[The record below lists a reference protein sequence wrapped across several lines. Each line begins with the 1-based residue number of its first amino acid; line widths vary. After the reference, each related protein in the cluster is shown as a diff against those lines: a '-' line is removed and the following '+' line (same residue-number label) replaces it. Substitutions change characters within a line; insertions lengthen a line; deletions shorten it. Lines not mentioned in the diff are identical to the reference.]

1 MKSESAQS
9 ERTPLLMTRTASF
22 VAVGV
27 VVGMALAAVPNV
39 ELVTA
44 VCFSAGFLLG
54 SAAGGLTG
62 CLTELIFAGFHPMG
76 GSWGPLLLA
85 QIIGMSLA
93 GVLGGL
99 ASNLTKDSDRFR
111 FSVIVVG
118 FGLAATLIFDLLT
131 NLAFPF
137 AAGFSVAVISAY
149 LAAAL
154 LFVVIHL
161 GSNLLVFS
169 IIVVPL
175 LPRLKKILDKS

>member
-1 MKSESAQS
+1 
-9 ERTPLLMTRTASF
+9 MTRTASF

-44 VCFSAGFLLG
+44 VCFCSGFLLG

-76 GSWGPLLLA
+76 GSWGPLLAA

-99 ASNLTKDSDRFR
+99 SANITANTSRFR
-111 FSVIVVG
+111 FAVVVVG
-118 FGLAATLIFDLLT
+118 FGLLATILFDLLT
-131 NLAFPF
+131 NIAFPI
-137 AAGFSVAVISAY
+137 AAGFSLSAVSTY

-154 LFVVIHL
+154 LFVAIHL

-175 LPRLKKILDKS
+175 LPRLKRALVES